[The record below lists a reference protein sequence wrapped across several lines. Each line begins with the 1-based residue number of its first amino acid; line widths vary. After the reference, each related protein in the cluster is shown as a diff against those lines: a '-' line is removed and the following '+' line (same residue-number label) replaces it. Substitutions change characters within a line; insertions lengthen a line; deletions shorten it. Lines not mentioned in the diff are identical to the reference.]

1 MSDPSR
7 QEPSPLDDGLPRKS
21 EYRRGATPVAR
32 VAAGVFSLLFIAL
45 AVAAWHDDSRGKFTL
60 GSLFYIPVL
69 LCVAGSALCML
80 VALGRLGRHK
90 DGWI

>member
-7 QEPSPLDDGLPRKS
+7 QEPSTLHYEPPRES
-21 EYRRGATPVAR
+21 EFRRGATPVAR

-45 AVAAWHDDSRGKFTL
+45 AVGAWHDDSRGKFTL
-60 GSLFYIPVL
+60 GSLLYVPVL
-69 LCVAGSALCML
+69 LCFAGSALCML

>member
-7 QEPSPLDDGLPRKS
+7 QEPSALHYEPPRKS
-21 EYRRGATPVAR
+21 EYRRGASPVAR

-45 AVAAWHDDSRGKFTL
+45 AVEECHNAWAGRL
-60 GSLFYIPVL
+60 SLDPLVL
-69 LCVAGSALCML
+69 MLMYVAGSAFCML